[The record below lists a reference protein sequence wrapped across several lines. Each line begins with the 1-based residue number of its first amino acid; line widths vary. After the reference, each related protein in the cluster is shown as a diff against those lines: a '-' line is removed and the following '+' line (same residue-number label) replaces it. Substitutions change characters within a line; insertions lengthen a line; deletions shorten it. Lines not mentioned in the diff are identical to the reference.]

1 MMQKWMDDMRQES
14 ADDFI
19 QMAKDLAKAE
29 RELGVQKWVSISIER
44 VDKNRNREQIFTYD
58 LPREVYERW
67 EWVVNWRRAKL
78 VCKYPKDH
86 VNCYFSFYDKRL
98 GNNPK
103 FISGLKTLASA
114 KAQVTKVQRKID
126 EYIAYN
132 KANNLFFDENTD
144 DDYAGDN
151 DQRVVR
157 RLLTGGPDDLT
168 AFALQF
174 AEPLADTSKET
185 GLFRFG
191 FFSH

>member
-1 MMQKWMDDMRQES
+1 MDDMRQES

-19 QMAKDLAKAE
+19 QMAKDFVKAE

-44 VDKNRNREQIFTYD
+44 VDKNRNWEQIFNYD

-103 FISGLKTLASA
+103 FTSDLKTLTSA
-114 KAQVTKVQRKID
+114 KAQVTRVQRKID

-132 KANNLFFDENTD
+132 KANNLFFEVVTDEVLFIV
-144 DDYAGDN
+144 
-151 DQRVVR
+151 RVIRASNIDIGKAAEVR
-157 RLLTGGPDDLT
+157 
-168 AFALQF
+168 
-174 AEPLADTSKET
+174 
-185 GLFRFG
+185 
-191 FFSH
+191 

>member
-1 MMQKWMDDMRQES
+1 MRQEN

-19 QMAKDLAKAE
+19 QMAKDFAKAE

-44 VDKNRNREQIFTYD
+44 VDKNRNKEQIFNYD

-103 FISGLKTLASA
+103 FISDLKTLASA
-114 KAQVTKVQRKID
+114 KAQTSRAQASTSPRSTISCGVWTYRHGMEIPPVSTPI
-126 EYIAYN
+126 
-132 KANNLFFDENTD
+132 F
-144 DDYAGDN
+144 
-151 DQRVVR
+151 VV
-157 RLLTGGPDDLT
+157 
-168 AFALQF
+168 
-174 AEPLADTSKET
+174 
-185 GLFRFG
+185 
-191 FFSH
+191 

>member
-1 MMQKWMDDMRQES
+1 MRQKN

-19 QMAKDLAKAE
+19 QMAKDFAKAE

-44 VDKNRNREQIFTYD
+44 MDNDRNREQIFNYD

-67 EWVVNWRRAKL
+67 QWVVNWRRAKL

-103 FISGLKTLASA
+103 FTSDLKTLTSA
-114 KAQVTKVQRKID
+114 KAQVTRVQRKID

-144 DDYAGDN
+144 EDLLKARKKLVLKMAN
-151 DQRVVR
+151 VKAAEE
-157 RLLTGGPDDLT
+157 RLK
-168 AFALQF
+168 QKIKQV
-174 AEPLADTSKET
+174 KEKMI
-185 GLFRFG
+185 
-191 FFSH
+191 

>member
-1 MMQKWMDDMRQES
+1 MRQKN

-19 QMAKDLAKAE
+19 QMAKDFAKAE

-44 VDKNRNREQIFTYD
+44 MDNDRNREQIFNYD

-86 VNCYFSFYDKRL
+86 VKCYFSFYDKRL

-103 FISGLKTLASA
+103 FTSDLKTLTSA
-114 KAQVTKVQRKID
+114 KAQVTRVQRKID

-144 DDYAGDN
+144 EDLLKARKKLVLKMAN
-151 DQRVVR
+151 VKAAEE
-157 RLLTGGPDDLT
+157 RLK
-168 AFALQF
+168 QKIKQV
-174 AEPLADTSKET
+174 KEKMI
-185 GLFRFG
+185 
-191 FFSH
+191 

>member
-1 MMQKWMDDMRQES
+1 MRQKN

-19 QMAKDLAKAE
+19 QMAKDFAKAE

-44 VDKNRNREQIFTYD
+44 MDNDRNREQIFNYD

-98 GNNPK
+98 GNYPK
-103 FISGLKTLASA
+103 FTSDLKTLTSA
-114 KAQVTKVQRKID
+114 KAQVTRVQRKID

-144 DDYAGDN
+144 EDLLKARKKLVLKMAN
-151 DQRVVR
+151 VKAAEE
-157 RLLTGGPDDLT
+157 RLK
-168 AFALQF
+168 QKIKQV
-174 AEPLADTSKET
+174 KEKMI
-185 GLFRFG
+185 
-191 FFSH
+191 

>member
-1 MMQKWMDDMRQES
+1 MDDMRQES

-19 QMAKDLAKAE
+19 QMAKDFAKAE

-44 VDKNRNREQIFTYD
+44 VDKNRNREQIFNYD

-103 FISGLKTLASA
+103 FTADLKTLTSA
-114 KAQVTKVQRKID
+114 KAQVTRVQRKID

-144 DDYAGDN
+144 EDLLKARKKLVIKMAN
-151 DQRVVR
+151 VKAAEE
-157 RLLTGGPDDLT
+157 RLK
-168 AFALQF
+168 QKIKQV
-174 AEPLADTSKET
+174 KEKT
-185 GLFRFG
+185 I
-191 FFSH
+191 

>member
-1 MMQKWMDDMRQES
+1 MRQKN

-19 QMAKDLAKAE
+19 QMAKDFAKAE

-44 VDKNRNREQIFTYD
+44 MDNDRNREQIFNYD

-103 FISGLKTLASA
+103 FTSDLKTLTSA
-114 KAQVTKVQRKID
+114 KAQVTRVQRKID

-144 DDYAGDN
+144 EDLLKARKKIVLN
-151 DQRVVR
+151 MANVKAEEE
-157 RLLTGGPDDLT
+157 RLK
-168 AFALQF
+168 QKIKQV
-174 AEPLADTSKET
+174 KEKMI
-185 GLFRFG
+185 
-191 FFSH
+191 